1 VKSIGEWAY
10 AYCRSM
16 TDITIPDGVKS
27 IGVAAFDHCESLTSI
42 VIPNSVCII
51 GEGAFFGCESLI
63 TINYTGTIAQWNQ
76 ITLGEDWRYYVPA
89 TVVHCTDGDVEI

>member
-1 VKSIGEWAY
+1 
-10 AYCRSM
+10 M

-63 TINYTGTIAQWNQ
+63 TINYTGTIALWNQ
-76 ITLGEDWRYYVPA
+76 ITLGEDWNYDVP
-89 TVVHCTDGDVEI
+89 TKIVHCTDGDVEI

>member
-1 VKSIGEWAY
+1 
-10 AYCRSM
+10 M

-42 VIPNSVCII
+42 VISNSVCII

-76 ITLGEDWRYYVPA
+76 ITLGEDWRWDVPA
-89 TVVHCTDGDVEI
+89 KVVHCTDGDAEI